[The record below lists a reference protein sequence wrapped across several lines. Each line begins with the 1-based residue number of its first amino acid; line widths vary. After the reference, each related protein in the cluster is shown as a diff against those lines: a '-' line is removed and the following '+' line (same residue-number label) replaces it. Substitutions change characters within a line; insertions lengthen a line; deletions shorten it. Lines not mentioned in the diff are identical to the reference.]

1 MIALVDAGCGNLR
14 SVQRALEYVGAKDVT
29 ITSDADAIARASRVV
44 FPGQG
49 AFGDCVRALDAN
61 GSSLRGAVLSVLA
74 KGAPFLGIC
83 IGMQVL
89 FDESAEAFG
98 ARGLGHFAGRVERI
112 PDGLLESNGARV
124 KVPHMGWN
132 VARPTKSDPSLG
144 DEGSAG
150 AWFYFVHSYH
160 CVPSDGSVVAAR
172 TTHGVDFVSAV
183 SKDNVLA
190 VQFHPE
196 KSQRAG
202 LDLLAR
208 WLKDRA

>member
-29 ITSDADAIARASRVV
+29 ITSDPDAIARASRVV

-49 AFGDCVRALDAN
+49 AFGDCVRALDQDGGA
-61 GSSLRGAVLSVLA
+61 LRGAVESALT
-74 KGAPFLGIC
+74 KGVRFLGIC

-89 FDESAEAFG
+89 FEASDEAPG
-98 ARGLGHFAGRVERI
+98 ARGLGHFRGRVERI
-112 PDGLLESNGARV
+112 PDGLVEHNGSRV

-132 VARPTKSDPSLG
+132 VARPTATSALGAKDSD
-144 DEGSAG
+144 G
-150 AWFYFVHSYH
+150 AWFYFVHSFH
-160 CVPSDGSVVAAR
+160 CVASDPTVPCAR
-172 TTHGVDFVSAV
+172 TTHGVDFVSAAA
-183 SKDNVLA
+183 KDNVLA

-202 LDLLAR
+202 LDLLSR
-208 WLKDRA
+208 WLKEPS

>member
-29 ITSDADAIARASRVV
+29 ITSDPDAIARASRVV

-49 AFGDCVRALDAN
+49 AFGDCVRALDHDGGA
-61 GSSLRGAVLSVLA
+61 LRGAVEDALTRGVR
-74 KGAPFLGIC
+74 FLGIC

-89 FDESAEAFG
+89 FDESDEAPS

-112 PDGLLESNGARV
+112 PDGLVEHNGSRV

-132 VARPTKSDPSLG
+132 VARPTQSTRTALG
-144 DEGSAG
+144 DEG

-160 CVPSDGSVVAAR
+160 CVASDPTVPCAR
-172 TTHGVDFVSAV
+172 TVHGVDFVSAV
-183 SKDNVLA
+183 AKDNVLA

-202 LDLLAR
+202 LDLLSR
-208 WLKDRA
+208 WLEERA

>member
-14 SVQRALEYVGAKDVT
+14 SVQRSLEYVGARDVT
-29 ITSDADAIARASRVV
+29 ITSDPDAIARASRVV

-49 AFGDCVRALDAN
+49 AFGDCARALDAD
-61 GSSLRGAVLSVLA
+61 GGALRGAVESALTRGVR
-74 KGAPFLGIC
+74 FLGIC

-89 FDESAEAFG
+89 FEASDEAPG
-98 ARGLGHFAGRVERI
+98 ARGLGHLRGRVERI
-112 PDGLLESNGARV
+112 PDGLVEHNGARV

-132 VARPTKSDPSLG
+132 VARPTAATTVLG
-144 DEGSAG
+144 DTSSDG
-150 AWFYFVHSYH
+150 AWFYFVHSFH
-160 CVPSDGSVVAAR
+160 CVPSDPAVPCAR

-183 SKDNVLA
+183 AKDNVLA

-202 LDLLAR
+202 HDLLSR
-208 WLKDRA
+208 WLKEPS